1 MTYNG
6 KNLFVLFYKMR
17 AWLRAMSN
25 SNHISQILLQK
36 LFGAR
41 EEGNLSMDES
51 RTDNISQV
59 SEEKNA
65 LLTA

>member
-1 MTYNG
+1 
-6 KNLFVLFYKMR
+6 
-17 AWLRAMSN
+17 MSN

-41 EEGNLSMDES
+41 EQGNLSMDES